1 MGCEGNIMKK
11 SKLIGTKEF
20 YRHVLLVAVPI
31 MIQNGITNFV
41 GMLDNIMVGK
51 VGTDQMSGVAI
62 VNQLL
67 FVYNLMIFGGLAG
80 IGIFTA
86 QFAGKGDEQGM
97 RYTLRIKIVAAA
109 VLTAGA
115 LCLFLTGGS
124 SLIGLWLKGES
135 TGSNAAATLT
145 AAEGYLRV
153 MLVGLL
159 PFAATQVLSGTLRE
173 TGETIVPMKAGIA
186 AVLVNLA
193 GNYILIYGK
202 FGAPALG
209 VSGAAVAT
217 VLSRFVELLYVL
229 IWMRRHLEK
238 NRYLEGLFHGFY
250 VPKELMV
257 PVLVKAL
264 PLLLNETLWSLGQ
277 TVMSQQ
283 YSLRGLDVVAAFNIS
298 NTICNVFNIAFIA
311 MGDAI
316 SIILGQE
323 LGAGKLSEVKD
334 DAHRLSAFSVFLC
347 VISGTGLFLI
357 APLFPMIYNTGA
369 AVRGIATGLI
379 RISAVCM
386 PLYAYENAAYF
397 TLRSG
402 GKTWITFLFDCGFV
416 WAVSLPLV
424 AALIH
429 FTGLTILP
437 LFFAVQSVEIL
448 KVIIGFVLVCRG
460 RWIHDLTAY

>member
-1 MGCEGNIMKK
+1 MKR

-20 YRHVLLVAVPI
+20 YRHVLLVAIPI

-41 GMLDNIMVGK
+41 GMLDNIMVGQ

-80 IGIFTA
+80 VGIFTA
-86 QFAGKGDEQGM
+86 QFAGKGDEKGL
-97 RYTLRIKIVAAA
+97 RYTMRIKIVMAAI
-109 VLTAGA
+109 LTAGV
-115 LCLFLTGGS
+115 LILFLTGGS
-124 SLIGLWLKGES
+124 ALIGMWLKGES
-135 TGSNAAATLT
+135 AVGSAAATLS
-145 AAEGYLRV
+145 AAEQYLKV
-153 MLVGLL
+153 MLIGLV

-186 AVLVNLA
+186 AVAVNLI

-209 VSGAAVAT
+209 ATGAAVAT
-217 VLSRFVELLYVL
+217 VISRFVELIYVGL
-229 IWMRRHLEK
+229 WMRRHLEK

-250 VPKELMV
+250 VPWDLV
-257 PVLVKAL
+257 RPVVIKAM
-264 PLLLNETLWSLGQ
+264 PLLMNETLWSLGQ

-298 NTICNVFNIAFIA
+298 STICNVFNIAFIA
-311 MGDAI
+311 MGDSI

-323 LGAGKLSEVKD
+323 LGAGKLSKVKD
-334 DAHRLSAFSVFLC
+334 DSYRLSAFSVFLC
-347 VISGTGLFLI
+347 VVSGTGLFLV
-357 APLFPMIYNTGA
+357 AAFFPMIYNTTEEVRNVA
-369 AVRGIATGLI
+369 AGLI

-402 GKTWITFLFDCGFV
+402 GKTWITFFFDCGFV
-416 WAVSLPLV
+416 WAVSLPL
-424 AALIH
+424 AAVLIH

-437 LFFAVQSVEIL
+437 LFCLVQSVEL
-448 KVIIGFVLVCRG
+448 VKCVIGFVLVRQG
-460 RWIHDLTAY
+460 RWIHDLTKY